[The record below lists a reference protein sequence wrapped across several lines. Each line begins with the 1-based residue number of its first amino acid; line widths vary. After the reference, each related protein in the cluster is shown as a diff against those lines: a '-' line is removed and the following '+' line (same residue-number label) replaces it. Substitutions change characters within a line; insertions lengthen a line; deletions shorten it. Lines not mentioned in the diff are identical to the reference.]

1 MFLDKEPSWDDESMK
16 QVYVDWLE
24 HVKNVVPSD
33 KLLVFNVKQGWEPL
47 CKFLNVPGKSQK
59 ISFKPQWSV
68 LLNDKFQFLSNHFH
82 DVTTRPISRKKWS
95 SLIL

>member
-1 MFLDKEPSWDDESMK
+1 MFLNKEPSWDDESMK

-47 CKFLNVPGKSQK
+47 CKFLNVPGKFK
-59 ISFKPQWSV
+59 IISFKPQWS
-68 LLNDKFQFLSNHFH
+68 LLLIDKF
-82 DVTTRPISRKKWS
+82 
-95 SLIL
+95 